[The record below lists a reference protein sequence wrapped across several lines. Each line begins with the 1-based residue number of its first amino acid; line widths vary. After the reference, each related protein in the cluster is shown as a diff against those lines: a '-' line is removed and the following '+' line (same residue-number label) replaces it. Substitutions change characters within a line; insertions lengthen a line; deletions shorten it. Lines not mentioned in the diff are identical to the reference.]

1 MEKVFDAL
9 IDSFI
14 ENKIGIS
21 EFFLSKKLST
31 ELSANLHT
39 HFKQGNLTLAGT
51 GTSAKINSTNLVRGD
66 KIYWL
71 DQSHDN
77 KSENVFLGMMDALV
91 IYLNRTCYTGITDY
105 EFHYTLYETGT
116 YYKKHIDQFTN
127 NDRRKYSVIFYLN
140 EDWQTEDGGELS
152 LKINHQTV
160 KINPTSGKCV
170 FFKSN
175 EIEHEVL
182 VTHKNRLSITGWLKV

>member
-39 HFKQGNLTLAGT
+39 HFKHGNLTLAGT
-51 GTSAKINSTNLVRGD
+51 GTKAKINNSDLVRGD

-77 KSENVFLGMMDALV
+77 KSENVFLGMMDAMV

-105 EFHYTLYETGT
+105 EFHYTLYEIGT
-116 YYKKHIDQFTN
+116 YYKKHIDQFTT
-127 NDRRKYSVIFYLN
+127 NDRRKYSVIVYLN

-160 KINPTSGKCV
+160 KINPTAGKCV

>member
-31 ELSANLHT
+31 ELSANLLT
-39 HFKQGNLTLAGT
+39 HFKHGNLTLAGT

-71 DQSHDN
+71 DRSHDN
-77 KSENVFLGMMDALV
+77 KSENVFLGIMDAMV